1 MKLLDILTS
10 PWAIVPEKL
19 LEIQEIYFIHLR
31 GERIDI
37 KGIKTRIGKPLKR
50 EEQNYE
56 TRNGVAIIPID
67 GPIAKRMN
75 LLTEVSGGSSIE
87 LIERDFKEALE
98 DPQAKSIILHID
110 SPGGS
115 VDGVQ
120 EVANLIFDSRK
131 KKPIVAF
138 TDGMMGSAAYW
149 MGSAAEKIYISSDTN
164 QVGSIGVVATHVDVS
179 KAEEQ
184 MGYKTTEIVAGRYK
198 RIASQYAPLSEE
210 GRATLQEAVDYIY
223 SVFVND
229 VAKFRGVPIE
239 KALGM
244 ADGKVFIGRQSLEAG
259 LVDDILTLDVV
270 VNNLS
275 QTGLP
280 RSVRAEIEENCIKT
294 YWNEGGKENALSERT

>member
-37 KGIKTRIGKPLKR
+37 KGIETRIGKPLKR

-120 EVANLIFDSRK
+120 EVANLIFDSRG

-149 MGSAAEKIYISSDTN
+149 IGSAAEKIYISADTN
-164 QVGSIGVVATHVDVS
+164 QIGSIGVVATHVDVS

-198 RIASQYAPLSEE
+198 RIASRHAPLSEE
-210 GRATLQEAVDYIY
+210 GKATLQEAVDYIY

-229 VAKFRGVPIE
+229 VAKFRGVPVE
-239 KALGM
+239 KALKM
-244 ADGKVFIGRQSLEAG
+244 ADGKVFIGKQSLA
-259 LVDDILTLDVV
+259 
-270 VNNLS
+270 
-275 QTGLP
+275 QLP
-280 RSVRAEIEENCIKT
+280 QFKN
-294 YWNEGGKENALSERT
+294 